1 MITNKVIE
9 LTEEDVNAAVRMYIK
24 DKLKNDEVSGAIRYY
39 TGLFGKITCRSNV
52 GRAIKNNKKFNNL
65 EFKYI

>member
-39 TGLFGKITCRSNV
+39 TGVRGDYGKGNAKEYVKLVIIEINV
-52 GRAIKNNKKFNNL
+52 L
-65 EFKYI
+65 